1 MLQIDAILNCSVVG
15 LAMQGVCVGRSGE
28 VCWVQVR
35 VYYHETRYHGYSVL
49 VSQRNAFTHLLIFG
63 FFKVEYMYIHSLFA
77 YIR

>member
-49 VSQRNAFTHLLIFG
+49 MSHREMPLHTC
-63 FFKVEYMYIHSLFA
+63 
-77 YIR
+77 